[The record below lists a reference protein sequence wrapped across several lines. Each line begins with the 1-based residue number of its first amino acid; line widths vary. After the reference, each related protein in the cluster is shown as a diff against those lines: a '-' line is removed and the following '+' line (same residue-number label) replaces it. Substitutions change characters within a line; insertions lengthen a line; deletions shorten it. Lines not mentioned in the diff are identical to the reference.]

1 LTNLT
6 PYTSPDQIYADF
18 VGKLNQSQSRHL
30 NNALIRSFGD
40 RVSEMDNEKRDRV
53 RGYLK
58 DCLVKAIREGVS
70 IKSLTTETAFN
81 QLIKSGE
88 RAIKQERNGLLD
100 LVKKL
105 PSLRDLYGALDE
117 TTKFGEPIKAL
128 LEKEAKDYITDFPEY
143 RKISRYLEASK
154 KFIDLMI
161 DKASES
167 TRSPISFNIVDS
179 FTQNNNLAKAFRN
192 VIVWSLAN
200 SFGQKINPF
209 VVSDIEL
216 TNLLTAM
223 ESVVPDLDSPNAV
236 DGVANIFT
244 KRMGVFIEEEDTP
257 YVNEL
262 IWRQS
267 KIIVDFFQL
276 FKNRGFIVNLYTT
289 PFLFEVAR
297 ISSDIAIYPD
307 HKKDAKLNIW
317 RNGLILPNGETI
329 PDPESIDQCLQVLR
343 QTNQLIAAERARLI
357 AIRDLVRPIKSLN
370 KELQDILAFEKTPPY
385 ISFIENYGDPEVVN
399 ESFQIA
405 KGEYIKA
412 SFLQKVLELGLE
424 PNPYL
429 LSQYTNLASIGIE
442 EGKTLNSE
450 ADYLFLDMK
459 QKTTVWEIIKENYV
473 GVNRALTSDVV
484 ISFYPK
490 RELPHALRMLIDR
503 LPVKKVKLAISPEF
517 VISGLE
523 SLKERAERV
532 LTEIQD
538 PKYKDDLIK
547 DPYTRLSYNAAL
559 EREYSKKNRKSLPPE
574 LEDIG
579 RYVEKSIEDAEIS
592 LRNGIIDLKAVIFDL
607 TAISNFSTLKGITSV
622 VDAEKRLGYPDSY
635 KLTRLFG
642 SIPYYSV
649 ETLRT
654 VARIILDNIESSAL
668 DKYSQI
674 DSLKDKDFYLLLG
687 YVLEEYTYLNKSPY
701 FVRTGKSSIQLG
713 RFLALAIDVVTEFN
727 DRNNSTLL
735 TKKAEFERLEKI
747 LNQNSEIYNHLKR
760 KKKIMKKISDRVK
773 GLRDLDAILKPE

>member
-1 LTNLT
+1 MTNLT
-6 PYTSPDQIYADF
+6 PYTSPDQIYSNF

-40 RVSEMDNEKRDRV
+40 RVSGMDNDKRDKV

-100 LVKKL
+100 LIDRIS
-105 PSLRDLYGALDE
+105 SLRDLYGALDE
-117 TTKFGEPIKAL
+117 ATKFGEPIKAL
-128 LEKEAKDYITDFPEY
+128 LEKEAKDYVTDFPEY
-143 RKISRYLEASK
+143 RKISKYLEASK
-154 KFIDLMI
+154 RFIDLMI

-179 FTQNNNLAKAFRN
+179 FTQNYNLAKAFRN
-192 VIVWSLAN
+192 VLVWSIAN

-209 VVSDIEL
+209 VISDIEL

-223 ESVVPDLDSPNAV
+223 ESVVPDLNSPNAV
-236 DGVANIFT
+236 DEVANIIT
-244 KRMGVFIEEEDTP
+244 KRIGVFIEEEDTI

-276 FKNRGFIVNLYTT
+276 FKNRGFIGNLYTT

-307 HKKDAKLNIW
+307 HRKDAKLNIW
-317 RNGLILPNGETI
+317 RNGIVLPNGEII
-329 PDPESIDQCLQVLR
+329 PDIEGIDQCLQLLR

-357 AIRDLVRPIKSLN
+357 AIRDLARPIKSLN
-370 KELQDILAFEKTPPY
+370 KELQDVLAFENTPYY
-385 ISFIENYGDPEVVN
+385 ISFIKDYGDPEVLN
-399 ESFQIA
+399 ENFQLA

-412 SFLQKVLELGLE
+412 LFLQRVLELGLE

-429 LSQYTNLASIGIE
+429 LSQYSNLASIGIDQ
-442 EGKTLNSE
+442 GKTLTLE
-450 ADYLFLDMK
+450 ADYLFLSMK
-459 QKTTVWEIIKENYV
+459 QKATVWEIIKENYV
-473 GVNRALTSDVV
+473 GVSRALTSDVN

-490 RELPHALRMLIDR
+490 RELPQALRMLIDR
-503 LPVKKVKLAISPEF
+503 LPVRTVKLAITPEYI
-517 VISGLE
+517 ISGLE

-532 LTEIQD
+532 LTQIQD
-538 PKYKDDLIK
+538 SKYKDDLTK
-547 DPYTRLSYNAAL
+547 DPYTRIAYNAAL
-559 EREYSKKNRKSLPPE
+559 EKEYTKKNRKSSPPE

-579 RYVEKSIEDAEIS
+579 KYVEKCIEETEIS
-592 LRNGIIDLKAVIFDL
+592 LSNGINDLKAVIFDL
-607 TAISNFSTLKGITSV
+607 IAISNFSTKNGITSV
-622 VDAEKRLGYPDSY
+622 ADAEKRLGYPDSY

-654 VARIILDNIESSAL
+654 VARIILENIESSAL
-668 DKYSQI
+668 SKFSQV
-674 DSLKDKDFYLLLG
+674 DSLKDKDFYLLLSS
-687 YVLEEYTYLNKSPY
+687 VLEEHTYFNEPPY

-727 DRNNSTLL
+727 DRNNSTLVS
-735 TKKAEFERLEKI
+735 KKAEFERLQKI
-747 LNQNSEIYNHLKR
+747 LNENSEIYNHLKR
-760 KKKIMKKISDRVK
+760 KKGVMKKIADRIK